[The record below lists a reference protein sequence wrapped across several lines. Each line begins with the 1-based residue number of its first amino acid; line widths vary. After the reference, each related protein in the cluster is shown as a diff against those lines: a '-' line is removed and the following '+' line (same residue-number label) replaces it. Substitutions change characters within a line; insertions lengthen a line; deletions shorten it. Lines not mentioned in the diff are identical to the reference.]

1 MGAAERMM
9 LQLGSYIPTQVPLL
23 LMPSGTARAQRD
35 PETAQSEARDLMEK
49 SYHVMS
55 NKQALIQ
62 T

>member
-35 PETAQSEARDLMEK
+35 PETAQSEAEDLMEK